1 MQTQKTLK
9 QFKKEQR
16 TTKAAPKLEPNKSV
30 TTEKEPMIDPSI
42 LATGVVSTY

>member
-9 QFKKEQR
+9 QFKKEQ
-16 TTKAAPKLEPNKSV
+16 KAKTNPIKST

-42 LATGVVSTY
+42 LASGVVSAY

>member
-16 TTKAAPKLEPNKSV
+16 TKAAPKLEPNKSV